1 MPTAMV
7 KNELVRARLS
17 GAVKEEAEKV
27 LDSLGLSMSDAIR
40 LLATQIAVRHE
51 FPLELKMPNAETR
64 TALAE
69 SEDIVKLESV
79 DSINKLF
86 E

>member
-1 MPTAMV
+1 MV
-7 KNELVRARLS
+7 KNELVRARLN

-64 TALAE
+64 AALAE
-69 SEDIVKLESV
+69 SEDIVKLERI
-79 DSINKLF
+79 DSINELF

>member
-69 SEDIVKLESV
+69 SEDIVKLERV

>member
-1 MPTAMV
+1 MASAV
-7 KNELVRARLS
+7 IKNELVRARVN

-27 LDSLGLSMSDAIR
+27 LDSIGLSMSDAIR

-51 FPLELKMPNAETR
+51 FPLELKVPNAETR
-64 TALAE
+64 AALAE
-69 SEDIVKLESV
+69 SEDIDQLERLG
-79 DSINKLF
+79 SINALF